1 MRKIDPSKVMITE
14 FTNANTIKIDIS
26 KFLDIRISI
35 NIAVDKVYDV
45 LKTSRIDLSP
55 MGFKFSYLEPK
66 LYWYANLVDSIY
78 NKFIFDKGIKYNSL
92 LLNAFDNYAVL
103 EYDNGN
109 IERLPIKFSDSEM
122 DVLTGVYSYM
132 NRYYNY
138 QLNDEER
145 EMMTFEQLST
155 LIVVTMLE
163 VNIEKEKSTINLFLK
178 LKNRFLNKMI
188 KRRYLRYDK

>member
-66 LYWYANLVDSIY
+66 LYWYVNLVDSIY